1 LTTIECE
8 ESNEDWSIS
17 YDLKLVIIDEKIE
30 KIKNL
35 LKEEFFI
42 KYRIYL
48 VN

>member
-17 YDLKLVIIDEKIE
+17 YDLKLVIVDEIE
-30 KIKNL
+30 RIKNL